1 MIVSIC
7 LKNDS
12 CVGPYGIGRDTT
24 LIRKLL
30 DKKEKHKSMFPIWQ
44 FYWRTAEAIWQY
56 YVSNMIFIGE
66 LPNDSFMFHSFAE
79 ELPKMLSWDY
89 IWVKRFESP
98 TFKDTSTDIIEAR
111 LLLPDPKM

>member
-1 MIVSIC
+1 
-7 LKNDS
+7 
-12 CVGPYGIGRDTT
+12 
-24 LIRKLL
+24 
-30 DKKEKHKSMFPIWQ
+30 
-44 FYWRTAEAIWQY
+44 
-56 YVSNMIFIGE
+56 MIFIGE

-89 IWVKRFESP
+89 IWVKFESP